1 MGVGGGREVGA
12 MTESKART
20 VQCHEHGPVEAAYV
34 CRHLVRQLRDPSPER
49 IGFFKP
55 DAGVGETPDELQ
67 GWCGDCDA
75 VLRRV
80 GEWNDESEA
89 FAGVTLICSGCY
101 EKVRRSQS
109 LH

>member
-1 MGVGGGREVGA
+1 
-12 MTESKART
+12 MTQPPERT
-20 VQCHEHGPVEAAYV
+20 VHCREHGPVRPAYV
-34 CRHLVRQLRDPSPER
+34 CRHLVKQLQDPHPER

-55 DAGVGETPDELQ
+55 DAAVGSTLDDLE
-67 GWCGDCDA
+67 GWCGECDA

-101 EKVRRSQS
+101 DTVRASQS

>member
-1 MGVGGGREVGA
+1 
-12 MTESKART
+12 MTAGERI
-20 VQCHEHGPVEAAYV
+20 VHCRVHGPVQAAFV
-34 CRHLVRQLRDPSPER
+34 CRHLVEQLRNPRPGR

-55 DAGVGETPDELQ
+55 AANDGEPEELQ
-67 GWCGDCDA
+67 AWCADCDV

-101 EKVRRSQS
+101 GNLQRSQS
-109 LH
+109 